1 MSLFERIKNKRLSL
15 QEKKEDKTDKSVKQS
30 EVSKQAKK
38 FTKKINR
45 KNINRPEGIIG
56 DTYVSTDKK
65 GNIRSA
71 KKVNPTLKKTVS
83 QVKSDIEFKQSLQKV
98 RKFAGQKGTGEL
110 SDKAPEKV
118 RKFVKD
124 TRAQKIKDLKLPDT
138 SFDAKDKFSQKGFE
152 KTLKKYTKGPR
163 TGIVDPSK
171 KYAITKGQA
180 NVKGL
185 ESKAFKKTKPSD
197 IKLPNTF
204 KNFSTKLRRLK
215 SDIQDVKDKDI
226 ATMRTG
232 KSSSKVKVS
241 GADNLTRQDVG
252 MAPPDTRSKAQK
264 FTDKINTAKASKNTM
279 SSGKNFINK
288 YKKQAETATTNLRKQ
303 VDTIAKNPTLTG
315 GEKAKQSREVMKKVK
330 TAQNFA
336 RGYKNN
342 PSSAVVRTSD
352 LNTVTSAAK
361 GSIVKPKP
369 YTGVTAKGN
378 PSRAINPFAKI
389 TSQATI
395 KDIAK
400 QKGNLRQLKN
410 YRYYAGAKKIAAK
423 SPIAKKAIVGAG
435 KILGRLGTRGRI
447 AAGALSFIP
456 TLAANPGVRS
466 FVKNTALF
474 GGLAAITGLAKPKQ
488 NVLKVGKGVTKT
500 TNLPSKF
507 QPKNAKNLSYVD
519 SYGKKRKLESGDV
532 RFKFGLTGTKPGGK
546 PGGMQYNKQDM
557 ARVKN
562 IQKKYIDS
570 YNASVKGNPF
580 KKQIKYSVN
589 KDGSYT
595 VTPPKKK

>member
-1 MSLFERIKNKRLSL
+1 MNLFERIKNIRRNNLQEEKIKFPGGTGDIGFTAPKRGEKVQKRLDRA
-15 QEKKEDKTDKSVKQS
+15 DKLGTPDPFD
-30 EVSKQAKK
+30 A
-38 FTKKINR
+38 
-45 KNINRPEGIIG
+45 
-56 DTYVSTDKK
+56 DYDKK
-65 GNIRSA
+65 V
-71 KKVNPTLKKTVS
+71 KKVDKRTKIGRAFQTPKKSDLKKLDK
-83 QVKSDIEFKQSLQKV
+83 QPGGYRAPKSDF
-98 RKFAGQKGTGEL
+98 
-110 SDKAPEKV
+110 
-118 RKFVKD
+118 
-124 TRAQKIKDLKLPDT
+124 
-138 SFDAKDKFSQKGFE
+138 
-152 KTLKKYTKGPR
+152 GP
-163 TGIVDPSK
+163 G
-171 KYAITKGQA
+171 ITKGQA
-180 NVKGL
+180 NVK
-185 ESKAFKKTKPSD
+185 EIERRSFKKTQPSD
-197 IKLPNTF
+197 VKLPQTF
-204 KNFSTKLRRLK
+204 TDFSKKLRRYK
-215 SDIQDVKDKDI
+215 SDVQDFKDKDK

-232 KSSSKVKVS
+232 KSSSKVKVT
-241 GADNLTRQDVG
+241 GANNLTRQDVG

-279 SSGKNFINK
+279 PSGKNFINK
-288 YKKQAETATTNLRKQ
+288 YRKQAETATTNLRKQ

-315 GEKAKQSREVMKKVK
+315 SEKAKQSREVMKKVK

-352 LNTVTSAAK
+352 LKTVTSAAK
-361 GSIVKPKP
+361 GQIVPSQR

-519 SYGKKRKLESGDV
+519 AYGKKRKLESGDV

-546 PGGMQYNKQDM
+546 SGGMQYNKQDM

>member
-378 PSRAINPFAKI
+378 PSRAIKPFAKI

-395 KDIAK
+395 KDISK
-400 QKGNLRQLKN
+400 QTGNLKQLKN
-410 YRYYAGAKKIAAK
+410 YKYYAGAKKLAAK

-466 FVKNTALF
+466 FVRNTAIF
-474 GGLAAITGLAKPKQ
+474 GTAAAALGLAKPKQ

-519 SYGKKRKLESGDV
+519 AYGKKRKLESGDV